1 MVMPVVVPR
10 YTLADLDSFP
20 DDGNRYELLDGI
32 LLVSPG
38 PAPLHEV
45 IVARLIS
52 TLNGYLGRSAIV
64 FPRGTVEVAPNLHL
78 EPDVLVIPA
87 NEPPDGI
94 REGTRWTAV
103 KRWWLVV
110 EVSGS
115 GSRVYD
121 RDHKSPAYRALGVR
135 EVWRADLDERCIEVL
150 QPGVGGVRRETEQ
163 LIWHPPELASPL
175 QIDIPRLFET
185 SSRS

>member
-1 MVMPVVVPR
+1 MVMSVVVPR

-45 IVARLIS
+45 VVARLIAM
-52 TLNGYLGRSAIV
+52 LNRYLGPAQAIV
-64 FPRGTVEVAPNLHL
+64 FSRGTVEVAPNLHL
-78 EPDVLVIPA
+78 EPDILVIPSD
-87 NEPPDGI
+87 EPADGI
-94 REGTRWTAV
+94 REGTSWTAV

-135 EVWRADLDERCIEVL
+135 EVWRADLDEHCIEVL
-150 QPGVGGVRRETEQ
+150 RPGVAGVRRETEH
-163 LIWHPPELASPL
+163 LSWHPPELPTPL
-175 QIDIPRLFET
+175 QIDIPRLFAT
-185 SSRS
+185 G